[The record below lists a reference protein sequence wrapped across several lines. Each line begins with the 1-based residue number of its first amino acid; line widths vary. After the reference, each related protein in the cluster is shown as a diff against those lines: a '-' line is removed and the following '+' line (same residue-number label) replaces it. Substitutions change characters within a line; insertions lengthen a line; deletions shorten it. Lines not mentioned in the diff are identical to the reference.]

1 MDYKFLLYFSYNY
14 AIPIG
19 MPLQEEILRRGY
31 QVKWFTYIP
40 VARKSF
46 PETAP
51 MLNSIDEVI
60 EYQPDIILSMTD
72 YVPDFLP
79 GLKVQIFHGFNPDK
93 READEHFTIRGFF
106 DLYCTQGP
114 ATTKRFKEH
123 QKKHPHFEVIET
135 GWSKMDSLFNSKEDK
150 NDLSHERPVILI
162 TSTFSRRLSLALN
175 DEVFKEIKRLSTSG
189 KFDFIATLHP
199 ILPVEII
206 EKWKSLNGKHF
217 TFFDTTNLNPLF
229 KKADIMFSDTTSAI
243 QEFTLT
249 GKPIVTFRHNR
260 PNDYIINVTEP
271 HKIEEAFDYALTYPD
286 SIVDNIKKSAR
297 ALHPYTDG
305 KSSERVIDA
314 VINFLHE
321 DKSHLK
327 KKPLNLVRRYKVRKE
342 LQHFT
347 FKTYRKPF
355 TKKRD

>member
-1 MDYKFLLYFSYNY
+1 MNYKFLLYFSYNY

-19 MPLQEEILRRGY
+19 MPLQEEILKRGFEA
-31 QVKWFTYIP
+31 KWFTSIP
-40 VARKSF
+40 ESGKNF
-46 PETAP
+46 PGNAEI
-51 MLNSIDEVI
+51 LKSIDEVI
-60 EYQPDIILSMTD
+60 EYQPDIILSITD

-93 READEHFTIRGFF
+93 REEDEHFTIRGFF

-114 ATTKRFKEH
+114 ATTARFKEQ
-123 QKKHPHFEVIET
+123 QKKYRHFEVIET
-135 GWSKMDSLFNSKEDK
+135 GWSKMDSLFTNE
-150 NDLSHERPVILI
+150 NEEETVIHERPVILI

-175 DEVFKEIKRLSTSG
+175 DDVFNEIKRLAATG
-189 KFDFIATLHP
+189 RFDFIVTMHP
-199 ILPVEII
+199 ILPVDII
-206 EKWKSLNGKHF
+206 EKWKSLNGEHF

-229 KKADIMFSDTTSAI
+229 KKSDIMFSDTTSAI

-249 GKPIVTFRHNR
+249 QKPIVTFRHNR

-271 HKIEEAFDYALTYPD
+271 GKIEEAFDYALTYPHD
-286 SIVDNIKKSAR
+286 IIQNIKKTALS
-297 ALHPYTDG
+297 LHPYTDG

-314 VINFLHE
+314 VINFLHK
-321 DKSHLK
+321 DKSYLK
-327 KKPLNLVRRYKVRKE
+327 KKPLNLIRKYKVRKQ

-347 FKTYRKPF
+347 LKSYRKPF

>member
-1 MDYKFLLYFSYNY
+1 M
-14 AIPIG
+14 PIG
-19 MPLQEEILRRGY
+19 MPLQEEILKRGFR
-31 QVKWFTYIP
+31 VKWFTYIP
-40 VARKSF
+40 ESKKNF
-46 PETAP
+46 PENSEI
-51 MLNSIDEVI
+51 LNSIEEVI
-60 EYQPDIILSMTD
+60 EYQPDIILSITD

-93 READEHFTIRGFF
+93 REEDEHFTIRGFF

-114 ATTKRFKEH
+114 ATTVRFKEQ
-123 QKKHPHFEVIET
+123 QKRYPHFEVIET
-135 GWSKMDSLFNSKEDK
+135 GWSKMDSLFNNKEEEEK
-150 NDLSHERPVILI
+150 SLSHERPVVLI

-175 DEVFKEIKRLSTSG
+175 DEVFNEIKRLATIG
-189 KFDFIATLHP
+189 KFDFIVTMHP
-199 ILPVEII
+199 ILPFDII

-249 GKPIVTFRHNR
+249 GKPIVTFHHNR
-260 PNDYIINVTEP
+260 PNNYIINVTEP
-271 HKIEEAFDYALTYPD
+271 GKIEEAFDYALTHPREIIE
-286 SIVDNIKKSAR
+286 SIKKTAY

-314 VINFLHE
+314 VINFLHQ

-327 KKPLNLVRRYKVRKE
+327 KKPLNLVRKYKVRKE
-342 LQHFT
+342 LQYFT
-347 FKTYRKPF
+347 FKSYRKPF
-355 TKKRD
+355 TKKRN